1 MTGLRRQ
8 VPVLCPLRNERPD
21 KWAPCVWYDKEKR
34 ILEVIML
41 IQWFP
46 GHMAKTK
53 RLIIEH
59 LKMVDVAVEL
69 LDARIPVSSANPMVE
84 QLIQGKNHL
93 VILNKADL
101 ADPEVTEQW
110 VSFYKGKGIRVIP
123 VSSTSNKDRKK
134 LLAAI
139 KETAAPALEKWKRRG
154 IRNRSAR
161 IMILGIPNVGK
172 STLINRLAGT
182 AATRTANT
190 PGHTRGKQ
198 WVRLAQGLDLLDTP
212 GVLWPKF
219 DDQVAALRLAATG
232 AIAGDVFDSFEVV
245 SALLK
250 DLSVRSPEVL
260 KEKYGI
266 DNPEEDTLLM
276 IEKVGRRR
284 GSLLQGGAVDTARAQ
299 QAVLSDFRSGKLGRI
314 TLDGVPGD
322 YYENQ

>member
-1 MTGLRRQ
+1 M
-8 VPVLCPLRNERPD
+8 
-21 KWAPCVWYDKEKR
+21 
-34 ILEVIML
+34 
-41 IQWFP
+41 
-46 GHMAKTK
+46 
-53 RLIIEH
+53 
-59 LKMVDVAVEL
+59 EL

-110 VSFYKGKGIRVIP
+110 VSFYKEKGIRVIP

-198 WVRLAQGLDLLDTP
+198 WVRLAQRLDLLDTP

-299 QAVLSDFRSGKLGRI
+299 RAVLSDFRSGKLGRI